1 MKKRITN
8 GGLNVSKEVKRER
21 VYHKNKSL
29 PRNYYNYF
37 DICTMEGIETTRA
50 KNAVAEK
57 KVEGIKY
64 LEELKPIEHLFEVF
78 EKPRKGGIVNQYGIK
93 RKHYDY
99 WKRTGKVP
107 KISPGRT
114 KIWRDGTYTNINI
127 PIKNELYNKFK
138 RMVDR
143 ANDVS
148 AVKVTYREMI
158 YIAMEEAI
166 QRRPEFGGGCDNG
179 KGG

>member
-1 MKKRITN
+1 M
-8 GGLNVSKEVKRER
+8 KRER

-37 DICTMEGIETTRA
+37 DICTMEGIEATRA

-78 EKPRKGGIVNQYGIK
+78 EKPRKGEMRNQYGIK

-107 KISPGRT
+107 KISPGRP
-114 KIWRDGTYTNINI
+114 KIWKDDTYTNINI
-127 PIKNELYNKFK
+127 PIKNELYDRFK

-148 AVKVTYREMI
+148 AVKITYREMI
-158 YIAMEEAI
+158 YIAIEEAI
-166 QRRPEFGGGCDNG
+166 QRRPEFAGGGDNG
-179 KGG
+179 KES